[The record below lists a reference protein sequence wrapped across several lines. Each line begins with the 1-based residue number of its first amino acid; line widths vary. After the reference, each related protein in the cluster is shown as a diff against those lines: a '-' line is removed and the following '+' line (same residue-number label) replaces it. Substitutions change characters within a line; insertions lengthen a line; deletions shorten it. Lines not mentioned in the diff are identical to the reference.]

1 VLLTSISAVTGET
14 KPAIFSAKNMVCS
27 NAADSLPWNLNRIFS
42 VRSFFCCCRSCGS
55 SNITPA
61 LSAGASNTSFTT
73 PTSSD
78 FVYGELDGLL
88 LDYSFPSC
96 PLIVV
101 GYVDSGGANAPGD
114 GVSDRLTVRGLSS
127 VADAIARVLMPLL
140 RSDCT
145 TSSRFSRGG
154 RNGWLPNS
162 RCMYSSHVP

>member
-1 VLLTSISAVTGET
+1 E
-14 KPAIFSAKNMVCS
+14 
-27 NAADSLPWNLNRIFS
+27 
-42 VRSFFCCCRSCGS
+42 S
-55 SNITPA
+55 SNFTPA
-61 LSAGASNTSFTT
+61 LSAGAFN
-73 PTSSD
+73 TSSD
-78 FVYGELDGLL
+78 TPISSDFADGKRDGLL
-88 LDYSFPSC
+88 LEYSFPSC
-96 PLIVV
+96 PVIVD
-101 GYVDSGGANAPGD
+101 GDVDSGGANAPGD